1 MPLSRANSVSKDR
14 KGTGFS
20 VAQLQRIAADASW
33 CISTEEI
40 AVQSEDSSVTTEAAS
55 TELISTKRVRS
66 ARRDLLELA
75 VGYTLI
81 MATIWTANPAQRVLY
96 WLAFAWIIMTSWA
109 SREGWTKLG
118 LGSKGLLQSLWVVG
132 VALVLSAGAVFIA
145 WRMHTLHRL
154 HGPTPLLLH
163 GWGYIVWSVMQQF
176 ILQSY
181 FLLRLLRLMPGKV
194 VPVIAATVIFALA
207 HLPNPILTPITL
219 IWGAIAC
226 VLFLRYRNIYT
237 LGVAHGIMGLCVAVT
252 VPNALHRHMRVGLG
266 YLRYHSHVNDRLPS
280 NLQYFPGHRS
290 QSDHKVSTD
299 AWVIAEAATRRS

>member
-1 MPLSRANSVSKDR
+1 MVNVPGLAAFRLR
-14 KGTGFS
+14 KIATDTGW
-20 VAQLQRIAADASW
+20 VYIYRRNV
-33 CISTEEI
+33 
-40 AVQSEDSSVTTEAAS
+40 VQSEDLSVTGEAAA
-55 TELISTKRVRS
+55 TELISTGRSRS
-66 ARRDLLELA
+66 AQRDLLELV

-81 MATIWTANPAQRVLY
+81 MATIWTGNPAQRVLY
-96 WLAFAWIIMTSWA
+96 WLSFVWIIATSWA

-145 WRMHTLHRL
+145 WRTHTLHRL
-154 HGPTPLLLH
+154 HGPTPILLH

-181 FLLRLLRLMPGKV
+181 FLLRLLRLLPGKV
-194 VPVIAATVIFALA
+194 APVIAATVIFAVA
-207 HLPNPILTPITL
+207 HLPNPILTPVTL

-252 VPNALHRHMRVGLG
+252 VPNSLHRHMRVGLG
-266 YLRYHSHVNDRLPS
+266 YLRYHPRVHNRLPS
-280 NLQYFPGHRS
+280 NLPDPVDYRS
-290 QSDHKVSTD
+290 QSDQSVSTD
-299 AWVIAEAATRRS
+299 AWVIAEAPTRRS